1 MMNKELIISGS
12 LMSLN
17 EYIRICRGNKYLA
30 AKVKKE
36 ADQVVSLYIM
46 EQLRGVKFD
55 NAVRIDFTWVCQNK
69 RQDPDNICFAKK
81 FILDALTSC
90 GVIKD
95 DGWSEIYGFSD
106 SFEVDKE
113 SPRIIV
119 RISEV

>member
-1 MMNKELIISGS
+1 MNRELVINGS
-12 LMSLN
+12 LMGLN
-17 EYIRICRGNKYLA
+17 EYIRLCRGNKYLA
-30 AKVKKE
+30 ASAKKK
-36 ADQVVSLYIM
+36 ADELVSFYIM
-46 EQLRGVKFD
+46 EKLKGVKFD
-55 NAVRIDFTWVCQNK
+55 KCVRIDFTWICKDK

-81 FILDALTSC
+81 FILDALTRC